1 MHTHVELGINSRKI
15 DMDERTA
22 PDDEIDLLDLLVTVA
37 ENIKL
42 LILGPL
48 LAGVLAFGV
57 VSVLPA
63 TYESSFTL
71 QGQKKVG
78 PADKP
83 VDLFTPAQVNQ
94 LVTSPAFLAD
104 AAKALQSSGQGDWA
118 ALLQSG
124 AVSSQVPRNTTHVQV
139 TVKTQDPQ
147 AAQAVAQALL
157 KASLVNSYVTGEAKA
172 KIEAELQKDQQSL
185 DQART
190 METRLSQN
198 LNDKDGMPDLK
209 LLQTYQSWIGTVGSI
224 VGRIEANQNRLL
236 GLEDADVVAQPGLA
250 SASTSPKLKPVLAI
264 SVLATGFALL
274 LFVFVRQALRNAGKN
289 PESAAKLARIRQAL
303 GWRASKA

>member
-1 MHTHVELGINSRKI
+1 
-15 DMDERTA
+15 MDEHPR

-63 TYESSFTL
+63 TYESGFTL

-78 PADKP
+78 SLE
-83 VDLFTPAQVNQ
+83 LFTPAQVNQ
-94 LVTSPAFLAD
+94 LVTSPAVLAD
-104 AAKALQSSGQGDWA
+104 AAKTLQSSGHGDWA

-124 AVSSQVPRNTTHVQV
+124 AVSTQVPRNTTHVQV

-157 KASLVNSYVTGEAKA
+157 KASLVNSHVTGEAKA

-185 DQART
+185 DQARK
-190 METRLSQN
+190 MEARLSQN

-236 GLEDADVVAQPGLA
+236 GLEDADVVAQPSLP
-250 SASTSPKLKPVLAI
+250 SAPTSPKLKSVLAI

-303 GWRASKA
+303 GWRTTGA

>member
-1 MHTHVELGINSRKI
+1 
-15 DMDERTA
+15 MDEHPR

-63 TYESSFTL
+63 TYESGFKL

-78 PADKP
+78 PTDKP
-83 VDLFTPAQVNQ
+83 IELFTPAQVNQ
-94 LVTSPAFLAD
+94 LVTSPAVLAD
-104 AAKALQSSGQGDWA
+104 AAKALQSNGQGDWA

-124 AVSSQVPRNTTHVQV
+124 AFSSQVLRNTTHVQV
-139 TVKTQDPQ
+139 TVKTHDPQ

-157 KASLVNSYVTGEAKA
+157 KASLINSHVTGEAKA
-172 KIEAELQKDQQSL
+172 KIEAELQKDQISL

-198 LNDKDGMPDLK
+198 LNGKDGMPDLK

-236 GLEDADVVAQPGLA
+236 GLEDADVLAQPSLA
-250 SASTSPKLKPVLAI
+250 SWPTSPKLKPVLAI
-264 SVLATGFALL
+264 SVLATGFVLL
-274 LFVFVRQALRNAGKN
+274 LFVFIRQAVRNASNN

>member
-1 MHTHVELGINSRKI
+1 MENSHSP
-15 DMDERTA
+15 A
-22 PDDEIDLLDLLVTVA
+22 DDEIDLLDLLVTIA

-57 VSVLPA
+57 VSVMPA
-63 TYESSFTL
+63 TYESGFTL

-78 PADKP
+78 T
-83 VDLFTPAQVNQ
+83 VELFTPAQVNQ
-94 LVTSPAFLAD
+94 LVTSTSVLAD
-104 AAKALQSSGQGDWA
+104 AAKFLQSSGQGDWA

-157 KASLVNSYVTGEAKA
+157 KASLVNSHVTGEAKA

-198 LNDKDGMPDLK
+198 LNGKDGMPDLK

-236 GLEDADVVAQPGLA
+236 GLEDADVVAQPSLA
-250 SASTSPKLKPVLAI
+250 SAPKSPKLKPVLAI

-274 LFVFVRQALRNAGKN
+274 LFVFIRQAVRNAGNN

>member
-1 MHTHVELGINSRKI
+1 
-15 DMDERTA
+15 MDEHPR

-63 TYESSFTL
+63 TYESGFKL

-78 PADKP
+78 PTDKP
-83 VDLFTPAQVNQ
+83 IELFTPAQVNQ
-94 LVTSPAFLAD
+94 LVTSPAVLAD
-104 AAKALQSSGQGDWA
+104 AAKALQSNGQGDWA

-124 AVSSQVPRNTTHVQV
+124 AFSSQVLRNTTYVQV
-139 TVKTQDPQ
+139 TVKTHDPQ

-157 KASLVNSYVTGEAKA
+157 KASLINSHVTGEAKA
-172 KIEAELQKDQQSL
+172 KIEAELQKDQISL

-198 LNDKDGMPDLK
+198 LNGKDGMPDLK

-236 GLEDADVVAQPGLA
+236 GLEDADVLAQPSLA
-250 SASTSPKLKPVLAI
+250 SWPTSPKLKPVLAI
-264 SVLATGFALL
+264 SVLATGFVLL
-274 LFVFVRQALRNAGKN
+274 LFVFIRQAVRNASNN